1 MIRQLPLSS
10 GPCVGGIL
18 DKLEERWLWSVSCFV
33 FPHTG
38 QNPSTASSI
47 LSERKPRQACPWP
60 GHRHFV
66 GKSSP
71 GLMPRAREGSIE
83 QGQTARWVPEVP
95 HFQLL
100 LTNPELK
107 IVERMLVDLLYAFG
121 QGEREVGQ
129 GTQMF
134 PLIFTLL

>member
-1 MIRQLPLSS
+1 
-10 GPCVGGIL
+10 
-18 DKLEERWLWSVSCFV
+18 
-33 FPHTG
+33 
-38 QNPSTASSI
+38 
-47 LSERKPRQACPWP
+47 
-60 GHRHFV
+60 
-66 GKSSP
+66 
-71 GLMPRAREGSIE
+71 MPRAREGSIE

>member
-1 MIRQLPLSS
+1 
-10 GPCVGGIL
+10 
-18 DKLEERWLWSVSCFV
+18 
-33 FPHTG
+33 
-38 QNPSTASSI
+38 
-47 LSERKPRQACPWP
+47 
-60 GHRHFV
+60 
-66 GKSSP
+66 
-71 GLMPRAREGSIE
+71 MPRAREGSTE

-95 HFQLL
+95 HFRLL

-107 IVERMLVDLLYAFG
+107 IVERMLVDLLYAFC